1 MHYLS
6 IENLTKTYADKP
18 LFRNISFNI
27 NEGDKIA
34 LVALNGTGKSSLLK
48 IITGADVAD
57 EGKVWI
63 NKDVNVVY
71 LDQDPDLDMEKNVLD
86 NIFQFDH
93 PIINAIRKYEA
104 LIDNENPDPQALS
117 DAIKDMD

>member
-6 IENLTKTYADKP
+6 VENLTKTYADNP
-18 LFRNISFNI
+18 LFENISFNI

-48 IITGADVAD
+48 IIFGKDIPD

-63 NKDVNVVY
+63 HKDVNVVF
-71 LDQDPDLDMEKNVLD
+71 LDQDPQLNEQATILQ

-93 PIINAIRKYEA
+93 PIINAISAYE
-104 LIDNENPDPQALS
+104 Q
-117 DAIKDMD
+117 

>member
-6 IENLTKTYADKP
+6 IENLSKTFADKP
-18 LFRNISFNI
+18 LFSNISFNI

-48 IITGADVAD
+48 IICGTEIAD
-57 EGKVWI
+57 EGNIWI
-63 NKDVNVVY
+63 HKDVNVVF
-71 LDQDPDLDMEKNVLD
+71 LDQDPVLNNALSILD

-104 LIDNENPDPQALS
+104 IATQDDPD
-117 DAIKDMD
+117 